1 MQSPKLRNTSSF
13 SSSQTRDENKC
24 TIAKD
29 VVLLRKLGG
38 DVTSS
43 KENGEFWGEVENLK
57 LRLVRRIVK
66 IEWHQGVRRRKC
78 SNEKYKTQRQKGL

>member
-1 MQSPKLRNTSSF
+1 MQSPKLGNTSSF

-24 TIAKD
+24 TITKD

-57 LRLVRRIVK
+57 LRLVRRMVK

-78 SNEKYKTQRQKGL
+78 SSEKYKTQRQKGL